1 MSLQVALWGVVNDLD
16 LAGLRGMAQKYDW
29 WEGVFLSS
37 RYSHVA
43 IPFLSRSYRLLLRH
57 DHRSERNSCE

>member
-16 LAGLRGMAQKYDW
+16 LAGLRGMARKYDW

-37 RYSHVA
+37 RYSHVG
-43 IPFLSRSYRLLLRH
+43 IPFLSRSYRLLLRQEVKSH
-57 DHRSERNSCE
+57 S